1 MKSFFLKI
9 LILVIFLFF
18 VVFVV
23 IKNLTSFSKNKY
35 ETIVV
40 NVCKIEEKAQAN
52 GIFYKDEKV
61 FNLNRN
67 NVMKTLYKDGTK
79 VAKGSVIAQIYKNKE
94 DLIKNETLNSLKEE
108 LKNLEELKSKNL
120 SENFDFIGLEK
131 QLYSNYSVLLKNIKE
146 KKINQIEETKKIISS
161 LLNTKQVVIN
171 KNVDFVS
178 SIEKTKKE
186 IEKIDNSI
194 ESPKNILTQEA
205 GYFISKIDGLEDKC
219 SIENIDELN
228 YYEFNKFLNNLN
240 EYKRHENEKY
250 KILTSSKILFK
261 AFLPTKILVDKKK
274 NSECK
279 IKFKENNFEIVA
291 FLKDIFL
298 NDKEK
303 NSLAVFEI
311 FDINEG
317 LATIRKCEAS
327 VIFKEY
333 DAFKIPKSAVKF
345 NDLKNPNVFIINGDF
360 IKTKNVDII
369 SEDENFYII
378 SNKPKNSNEDL
389 KYLKNLDKI
398 IVKGNNLYDNKKI

>member
-9 LILVIFLFF
+9 LILIIFLFF

-23 IKNLTSFSKNKY
+23 VKNLTSFNKNKY
-35 ETIVV
+35 ETVVV
-40 NVCKIEEKAQAN
+40 NVCKIEGKAQAN

-61 FNLNRN
+61 FNFNQD
-67 NVMKTLYKDGTK
+67 NVIKTLYKDGTK
-79 VAKGSVIAQIYKNKE
+79 VAKGSTIAQIYKNNE
-94 DLIKNETLNSLKEE
+94 DLIKYENLNSLKED
-108 LKNLEELKSKNL
+108 LKNLEELKNKDF
-120 SENFDFIGLEK
+120 SENLDFIGLEK
-131 QLYSNYSVLLKNIKE
+131 QLYSNYNVLLKNIKE

-161 LLNTKQVVIN
+161 LLNAKQLIIN
-171 KNVDFVS
+171 KKVDFS
-178 SIEKTKKE
+178 ASIEKTKKE
-186 IEKIDNSI
+186 IEKLENSI
-194 ESPKNILTQEA
+194 ESPKNILAKKA
-205 GYFISKIDGLEDKC
+205 GYFVAKTDGLEDKC
-219 SIENIDELN
+219 SIEKINDLN
-228 YYEFNKFLNNLN
+228 YYDFSKFLNNLN